1 MIDTDTTTIDRG
13 VRVDS
18 YLRITAQQLLSIQ
31 SLTHFADKPNG
42 MTPVIEGL
50 LFSRGDNSA
59 TSDTLTVVAT
69 NRYVCAK
76 GEYEE
81 MGFEDNNGFWHH
93 EDTLWIDQS
102 TLKQAVTMAK
112 AIKTNHAVIGYSVER
127 AAAFIT
133 VGDNTIY
140 STTITNAYPP
150 IARLYPESEPNGAS
164 SMWLNP
170 KWLGLISKI
179 VAPAGN
185 ALKDTPWEFQFS
197 TDITEGF
204 RDKPKP
210 VVALISGSKWEI
222 KLLIQPN
229 MAPRT

>member
-1 MIDTDTTTIDRG
+1 MIDTDTTTDRS

-18 YLRITAQQLLSIQ
+18 HLRITMQQLLSIN
-31 SLTHFADKPNG
+31 SLSHFADKPNG

-76 GEYEE
+76 AEFRDME
-81 MGFEDNNGFWHH
+81 FEDSNGFWHYD
-93 EDTLWIDQS
+93 DTLWIDQS

-112 AIKTNHAVIGYSVER
+112 AIKTNHAIIGYSVER

-133 VGDNTIY
+133 VGDNTLY
-140 STTITNAYPP
+140 SSSVVNGYPP
-150 IARLYPESEPNGAS
+150 IAKLYPESEPNGAS
-164 SMWLNP
+164 SILLNP
-170 KWLGLISKI
+170 KWLALISKI
-179 VAPAGN
+179 IAPAGN
-185 ALKDTPWEFQFS
+185 AFKDSPWEFQFA
-197 TDITEGF
+197 TDVSSGM

-210 VVALISGSKWEI
+210 VVALIRGSNWEI

>member
-127 AAAFIT
+127 AAAFVT
-133 VGDNTIY
+133 VGDNTLY

>member
-1 MIDTDTTTIDRG
+1 MIDTDTTTDRS

-18 YLRITAQQLLSIQ
+18 HLRITMQQLLSIN
-31 SLTHFADKPNG
+31 SLSHFADKPNG

-76 GEYEE
+76 AEFRDME
-81 MGFEDNNGFWHH
+81 FEDSNGFWHYD
-93 EDTLWIDQS
+93 DTLWIDQS

-112 AIKTNHAVIGYSVER
+112 AIKTNHAIIGYSVER

-133 VGDNTIY
+133 VGDNTLY
-140 STTITNAYPP
+140 SSSVVNGYPP
-150 IARLYPESEPNGAS
+150 IAKLYPESEPNGAS
-164 SMWLNP
+164 SILLNP
-170 KWLGLISKI
+170 KWLALISKI
-179 VAPAGN
+179 IAPAGN
-185 ALKDTPWEFQFS
+185 AFKDSPWEFQFA
-197 TDITEGF
+197 TDVSSGM

-210 VVALISGSKWEI
+210 VVARINGDEWEI
-222 KLLIQPN
+222 KILIQPN

>member
-93 EDTLWIDQS
+93 GDTLWIDQS

-170 KWLGLISKI
+170 KWLGLIGKI

-185 ALKDTPWEFQFS
+185 AFKDTPWEFQFA
-197 TDITEGF
+197 TNPEN
-204 RDKPKP
+204 RNRVKP
-210 VVALISGSKWEI
+210 VVARISGSKWEI

>member
-1 MIDTDTTTIDRG
+1 MTDTMTTPERG

-18 YLRITAQQLLSIQ
+18 YLRITSEQLFSINSLS
-31 SLTHFADKPNG
+31 HFADKPSG

-59 TSDTLTVVAT
+59 TTDTLTVVAT

-76 GEYEE
+76 AEFEE
-81 MGFEDNNGFWHH
+81 MAFEDNNGFWHH
-93 EDTLWIDQS
+93 DDTLWIDQS

-112 AIKTNHAVIGYSVER
+112 AIKTNHAIIGYSVER

-133 VGDNTIY
+133 VGDNTLY
-140 STTITNAYPP
+140 SSSVVNAYPA
-150 IARLYPESEPNGAS
+150 IAKLYPESEPNGAS
-164 SMWLNP
+164 SILLNP
-170 KWLGLISKI
+170 KWLALISKI
-179 VAPAGN
+179 VLPETGSY
-185 ALKDTPWEFQFS
+185 LKDSPWEFQFA

-210 VVALISGSKWEI
+210 VVARIGGSKWEI